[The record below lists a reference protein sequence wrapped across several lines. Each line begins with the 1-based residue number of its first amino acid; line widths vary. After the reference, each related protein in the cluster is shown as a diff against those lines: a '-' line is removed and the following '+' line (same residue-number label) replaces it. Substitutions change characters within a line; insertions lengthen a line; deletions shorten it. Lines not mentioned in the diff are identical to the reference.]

1 MRELGKVA
9 VGLQEEKN
17 GKEKIWVGISIDR
30 MDKMRGGEEKMETM
44 GGWGQLAT
52 VV

>member
-1 MRELGKVA
+1 MGELGKVA

-17 GKEKIWVGISIDR
+17 GKEKIWAGILTDR
-30 MDKMRGGEEKMETM
+30 IEKMEGGEEKMEIM

-52 VV
+52 AV